1 MKRIIRLTE
10 SDLTR
15 LVRRVISEQG
25 VGGTGAWNQGTY
37 YSKQWQGYKNGR
49 WASEMDLHPD
59 NQTIK
64 LLTPLDCEVF
74 GASTGNELRMLK
86 GTTFKKVSPSELV
99 AKGVQIQFVGDFL
112 GGSKGYENNKTIRIS
127 CSTLKVKVDGKS
139 EIWFGENWR
148 DDHRAG
154 FKELCKNIQ

>member
-25 VGGTGAWNQGTY
+25 TGAWNQGAYNPKSYTGEKVNDWDLY
-37 YSKQWQGYKNGR
+37 MDVNRDNGTLK
-49 WASEMDLHPD
+49 M
-59 NQTIK
+59 IK
-64 LLTPLDCEVF
+64 PIDCEVF
-74 GASTGNELRMLK
+74 GALTGNELRILK
-86 GTTFKKVSPSELV
+86 GTTFKKVSPDELV
-99 AKGVQIQFVGDFL
+99 AKGVQIQFVGDFI
-112 GGSKGYENNKTIRIS
+112 GNSKGYENNKTIRIS

-154 FKELCKNIQ
+154 FKELCKNNR